1 MMRLE
6 FPGENLKDT
15 FEALES
21 RTNTVQR
28 NVLDRVQEKKRMR

>member
-1 MMRLE
+1 MRLA

-28 NVLDRVQEKKRMR
+28 NVLEFRRKRE